1 MMKIYFAT
9 GNPNKVKEAEIILKD
24 LKGIKIEAINIPYPE
39 IQGTLEEVSEFG
51 VKYLYS
57 KIKKPVFVEDSGFFI
72 EVLKGFPGTYSRY
85 VQETIGNEGILK
97 LMEGFKGEE
106 RRAYF
111 KSVVGYCDEEGVK
124 LFKGVVRGRVSYE
137 IRSKG
142 YGFAY
147 DSIFIPEG
155 EDRTFAEMRREE
167 KSRISHRRRALEGL
181 KEYLKGKIL
190 TSHLK

>member
-1 MMKIYFAT
+1 MRIYFAT
-9 GNPNKVKEAEIILKD
+9 GNPHKVKEAELILKD
-24 LKGIKIEAINIPYPE
+24 LEGIEIEAVDIPYPE

-51 VKYLYS
+51 VKYLYR

-72 EVLKGFPGTYSRY
+72 EALKGFPGTYSRY
-85 VQETIGNEGILK
+85 VQETIGNRGILK
-97 LMEGFKGEE
+97 LMEDFKGEE

-111 KSVVGYCDEEGVK
+111 KSVVGYCDEEGVR
-124 LFKGVVRGRVSYE
+124 LFKGVVRGWVSYE

-155 EDRTFAEMRREE
+155 ENRTFAEMTTEE
-167 KSRISHRRRALEGL
+167 KSRISHRRRALEAF
-181 KEYLKGKIL
+181 KEYLKKKL
-190 TSHLK
+190 SR

>member
-111 KSVVGYCDEEGVK
+111 KSVVGYCDEDGVK
-124 LFKGVVRGRVSYE
+124 LFKGVVRGKVSHE

-147 DSIFIPEG
+147 DSIFIPQG
-155 EDRTFAEMRREE
+155 ENRTFAEMTREE
-167 KSRISHRRRALEGL
+167 KSRISHRRRALEEF
-181 KEYLKGKIL
+181 KEYIKKKLP
-190 TSHLK
+190 